1 MTVQEEDEGAVEE
14 KHGYRVIE
22 ETQDKDGVDTIG
34 SACEEEEDIGR
45 EMEGLERGEGRR
57 YKRRKMRSEGGREG
71 GREGGKGRKGGR
83 VGGREDRGR
92 GGKRGGREG
101 ETRETGP

>member
-45 EMEGLERGEGRR
+45 ETE
-57 YKRRKMRSEGGREG
+57 
-71 GREGGKGRKGGR
+71 
-83 VGGREDRGR
+83 
-92 GGKRGGREG
+92 
-101 ETRETGP
+101 